1 MKKLFSIRVL
11 LPAVTGLMTLVLAT
25 IFAIYAL
32 HAVERR
38 DAVRRIPAIVDIS
51 YDLFAAIQDL
61 RLERGAVNRA
71 LAEPQAAGPEVWKE
85 IRQLR
90 TQSGKSLDSALSKL
104 SGIMTDGIDTATE
117 NIRKNRDA
125 FSELRNEADRG
136 LGLPLEKRD
145 MALLPHWIAANGRL
159 VRAINGLSGQLES
172 ELSQGDAFLAE
183 MIHTK
188 QIVWPVRAESGDERL
203 LLREAMTKGTR
214 LTAEQRQSFAAMA
227 GRLEGVWKL
236 VQDEGQRATTPP
248 RLKEAIEKADKVF
261 YKDFRKLRDQVVADL
276 SAGRPVQID
285 QKEWQR
291 LTAASRLT
299 IYDVA
304 KTAFDLASQ
313 HAAVDL
319 AEADRD
325 FSVAIGLM
333 FLFLALGGATVF
345 YVIRGVCGPIT
356 QIAEAMRV
364 VADGNLSCP
373 IPFAAR
379 RDEIGWLSRALV
391 VFRDNAIEKQQ
402 LYLAKVGA
410 ETANRTK
417 SEFLANMS
425 HELRTPLNAIIGF
438 SEVIKIGMFGPLSD
452 RYRKYGA
459 HIFDSGRHL
468 LHLIN
473 EILDLS
479 KLEAGQFELHE
490 EHVDVGEMVQ
500 ASIQMIEPL
509 AQKGGVRLLTA
520 LDSGL
525 PGLRADE
532 LRMRQVIVNL
542 LSNAVKFTPEG
553 GHVRVS
559 AAVVHGAIHIAISDT
574 GIGMAPEQIPQALE
588 AFRQIDSKISRK
600 HEGTGLGL
608 PLAKHFV
615 ELHGG
620 RLSLESKVNI
630 GTTVRVVLP
639 PERSLKKSGENAMLA
654 TA

>member
-25 IFAIYAL
+25 IFAIYATNAL
-32 HAVERR
+32 ERR
-38 DAVRRIPAIVDIS
+38 DAVKRIPVIVDIS
-51 YDLFAAIQDL
+51 YDLFAAIQDF

-71 LAEPQAAGPEVWKE
+71 LAAPDAAGPEVWSE
-85 IRQLR
+85 IRSLR
-90 TQSGKSLDSALSKL
+90 TQSAKSLDSALTKL
-104 SGIMTDGIDTATE
+104 SGIMTDGIDTAIE
-117 NIRKNRDA
+117 KIRKNRDA
-125 FSELRNEADRG
+125 FGELRNEVDRG
-136 LGLPLEKRD
+136 LQLPLEKRD
-145 MALLPHWIAANGRL
+145 AASLPRWIAANGQL
-159 VRAINGLSGQLES
+159 VGAINGLSGQLEN

-203 LLREAMTKGTR
+203 LLREAMTRGIR
-214 LTAEQRQSFAAMA
+214 LTADQRREFAAMA
-227 GRLEGVWKL
+227 GRLEGVWRL
-236 VQDEGQRATTPP
+236 VQEEGQRATTPP
-248 RLKEAIEKADKVF
+248 RLKDAIEKADKVF
-261 YKDFRKLRDQVVADL
+261 FKDFRTLRNRVILDL

-285 QKEWQR
+285 MREWQR

-299 IYDVA
+299 VYDVA

-313 HAAVDL
+313 HAAIDL
-319 AEADRD
+319 AQANRD
-325 FSVAIGLM
+325 FSAAIGLM
-333 FLFLALGGATVF
+333 ILSLCVGGATVL
-345 YVIRGVCGPIT
+345 YVIRGVVGPIT

-373 IPFAAR
+373 IPFANR

-402 LYLAKVGA
+402 FYLAKVGA

-438 SEVIKIGMFGPLSD
+438 SEVIKIGMFGPLSE

-473 EILDLS
+473 GILDLS

-490 EHVDVGEMVQ
+490 EEVDIAEMLK
-500 ASIQMIEPL
+500 ASIQMIDPL
-509 AQKGGVRLLTA
+509 AAKGGIRLLTDVD
-520 LDSGL
+520 LGL
-525 PGLRADE
+525 PLLRADE

-553 GHVRVS
+553 GHVHV
-559 AAVVHGAIHIAISDT
+559 AASVAQGGILIAISDT
-574 GIGMAPEQIPQALE
+574 GIGMAPEQIPLALE

-620 RLSLESKVNI
+620 KLTLESRVNV

-639 PERSLKKSGENAMLA
+639 PERALKKSSEKHALA